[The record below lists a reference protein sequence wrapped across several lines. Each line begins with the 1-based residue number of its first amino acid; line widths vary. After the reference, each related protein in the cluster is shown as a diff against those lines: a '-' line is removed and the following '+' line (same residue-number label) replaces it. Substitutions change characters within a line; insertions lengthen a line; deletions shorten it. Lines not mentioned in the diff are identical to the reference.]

1 MKQQRMEFA
10 IKCDIQYLI
19 SRGKK
24 KEKGTNTEII
34 SIDKHID
41 KMLFRA
47 KILYKGE
54 EITVELEE
62 VN

>member
-1 MKQQRMEFA
+1 VSIHPIINTCQS
-10 IKCDIQYLI
+10 